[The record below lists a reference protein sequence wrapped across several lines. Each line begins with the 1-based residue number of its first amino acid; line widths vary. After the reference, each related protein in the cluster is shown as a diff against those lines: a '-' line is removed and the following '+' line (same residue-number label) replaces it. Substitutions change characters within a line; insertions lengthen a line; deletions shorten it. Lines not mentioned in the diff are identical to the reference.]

1 MTTMKAAILP
11 EVGKPL
17 VIEDIPVPRP
27 RSGEVLVRTAACGVC
42 HTDLHVVKGE
52 VKFPVPAVMG
62 HEISGVVVETG
73 DGVRN
78 VNTGDNVVGSFI
90 MPCGWCRYCAEG
102 RDDLCET
109 FFALNRLKGALY
121 DGESRLSRADG
132 SPLAM
137 YSMGGLAEYAVAPA
151 TSVFRVPSRVP
162 LAESCIIGCAI
173 MTAYGAVRRQANL
186 TMSQT
191 VAVVGVGGVG
201 SNIIQMART
210 AGASMIVAVDVR
222 DEKLEAAKALG
233 ATHGVNGSRDDP
245 VAKVRD
251 LTGGEGVDAAFEA
264 LGFPQ
269 TIVNAFKMAKDGGR
283 VVVVGIAAGAA
294 TADLEITH
302 LVRRG
307 ISVAGSYGARVR
319 SDMPEILRLVA
330 AGKIDVTA
338 PISQRLPLHRIN
350 EAYEELSNGRIT
362 GRAIVVMDQL

>member
-1 MTTMKAAILP
+1 
-11 EVGKPL
+11 
-17 VIEDIPVPRP
+17 
-27 RSGEVLVRTAACGVC
+27 
-42 HTDLHVVKGE
+42 
-52 VKFPVPAVMG
+52 
-62 HEISGVVVETG
+62 
-73 DGVRN
+73 
-78 VNTGDNVVGSFI
+78 
-90 MPCGWCRYCAEG
+90 
-102 RDDLCET
+102 
-109 FFALNRLKGALY
+109 
-121 DGESRLSRADG
+121 
-132 SPLAM
+132 
-137 YSMGGLAEYAVAPA
+137 MGGLAEYAVAPA
-151 TSVFRVPSRVP
+151 TAVFRVPPRVP

-210 AGASMIVAVDVR
+210 AGASMIIAVDVR

-245 VAKVRD
+245 VEKVRD
-251 LTGGEGVDAAFEA
+251 LTGGEGVDVAFEA

-283 VVVVGIAAGAA
+283 IVVVGIAAGAA

-330 AGKIDVTA
+330 AGKIDVTT
-338 PISQRLPLHRIN
+338 PISQRLPLHQIN
-350 EAYEELSNGRIT
+350 EAYDELSNGPDHWPGDSSDGPT
-362 GRAIVVMDQL
+362 MTTAGGRYTMRTLKSKVRVNPVIDRETWEQQRVSSGRGPWRFPRRNRKEGDPLVRPLT